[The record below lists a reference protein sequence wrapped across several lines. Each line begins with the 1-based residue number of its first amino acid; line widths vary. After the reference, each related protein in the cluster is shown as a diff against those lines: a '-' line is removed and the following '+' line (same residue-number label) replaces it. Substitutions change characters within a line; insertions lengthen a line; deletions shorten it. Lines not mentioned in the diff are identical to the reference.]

1 MKNSL
6 KFTIITGLFLVPFLA
21 LYIEDNLF
29 FPEVTGKNFAFRIIV
44 DVTFSGW
51 LILALYDTQYRPK
64 ISGIVLSF
72 LLLLVVMFFA
82 NLMGVHPHSSFWSN
96 LERMDGYISLVH
108 TFMYMLVLGSM
119 LQSKET
125 WDWLLNTSLA
135 IAIFVA
141 FFGLFEF
148 VTATEELRIVSTL
161 GNAGYLAIYMLFHV
175 FFAIWLFISSQ
186 NIVEKILYAAVIPLF
201 VFVMFETGTRG
212 TFIGLLVGL
221 FVMVCY
227 VAMVKQQS
235 LNYRKIVVGISIA
248 LLAIVASFIVI
259 KDSELIQNNKNLSR
273 IANISSDDLE
283 GRFIIWSIAW
293 QGIKEKPVLGYGQS
307 NFNYVY
313 NKHYD
318 PRNFNA
324 QWFDRSHNFI
334 LEWLVTG
341 GFLGL
346 IVYLSIFVW
355 CAWYLLFRPMLNKA
369 DDSFTAMERGV
380 LLGILVAY
388 LTQSLVTF
396 DTVISYIFLAITLA
410 LITSRV
416 GVVPAKITGYT
427 INPLWVTRLA
437 TPVIGLILVS
447 VIYFL
452 YVPTIISA
460 FELKALFNETNQSK
474 RLAAYDRALAQNSF
488 AHQQITELL
497 AILET
502 PKVISSSSLSNN
514 IKQRHY
520 ALTEQ
525 QLEKLILEKPGD
537 AQVHMYAGYFY
548 QNIGQN
554 NKAAE
559 QMSLARQ
566 LSPLNQKI
574 IQHQGFIALNQYKAR
589 EANDFFKIAFELDKN
604 NLQARIDYAASL
616 LILHKTKEVIALI
629 DSDEVREGFANSNHL
644 IDTAKKYGHTEF
656 ANELLSYRVYGK
668 SLESQVEKN

>member
-1 MKNSL
+1 MKNYL
-6 KFTIITGLFLVPFLA
+6 KILIVAGLFFVPFLA

-44 DVTFSGW
+44 DIIFAGW
-51 LILALYDTQYRPK
+51 LILLLLDTQYRPK
-64 ISGIVLSF
+64 VSGIVLSF
-72 LLLLVVMFFA
+72 LLLLLVMFFA
-82 NLMGVHPHSSFWSN
+82 NLLGAHPLSSFWSN

-108 TFMYMLVLGSM
+108 TFMYMLVLGSV
-119 LQSKET
+119 LHTKKA
-125 WDWLLNTSLA
+125 WDWLLNTSFI
-135 IAIFVA
+135 IAIVVA
-141 FFGLFEF
+141 FYGLAQGNE
-148 VTATEELRIVSTL
+148 TERMVSTL

-186 NIVEKILYAAVIPLF
+186 NIVEKVLYAAVIPLF
-201 VFVMFETGTRG
+201 IFVMFETGTRG
-212 TFIGLLVGL
+212 TFVGLLIGLLV
-221 FVMVCY
+221 MVFY
-227 VAMVKQQS
+227 IAMVKQES
-235 LNYRKIVVGISIA
+235 LNYRKFIVGISIA
-248 LLAIVASFIVI
+248 LLAIVVSFIVI

-273 IANISSDDLE
+273 IANISSEDLE

-369 DDSFTAMERGV
+369 DNSFTVMERGV

-396 DTVISYIFLAITLA
+396 DTVISYIFLAISLA

-416 GVVPAKITGYT
+416 GFVPAKITAYT

-437 TPVIGLILVS
+437 TPVITLILVS

-452 YVPTIISA
+452 YAPTIIAA

-502 PKVISSSSLSNN
+502 PKVISSSSLPNN

-520 ALTEQ
+520 ALTAQ

-537 AQVHMYAGYFY
+537 AQVHMHTGYFY
-548 QNIGQN
+548 QSIGQN

-574 IQHQGFIALNQYKAR
+574 IQHQGFIALSQYKAR
-589 EANDFFKIAFELDKN
+589 EAHDFFKIAFELDKN